1 MNMTDRLPNDV
12 SERRLRGILLVLLI
26 VVLAGSAGASTF
38 TYSTG
43 TNLTLGT
50 AQQVSLTPDLVM
62 GQVAPN
68 FSLATAQSVSPQY
81 MSYEILGTINAT
93 HPQEY
98 FGFGA
103 NVNDNI
109 DMLVRPIN
117 PTTQSTE
124 LLLYD
129 NATNLVAIAN
139 GNYGDGVS
147 STIQYTVF
155 SGGSGTWTSEVT
167 SPSSGS
173 FKYDLSFT
181 SPFGAPYTIDVLG
194 SRNQPTH
201 DGFYSISANAG
212 DNLHLVVNQTGSQ
225 TVATELLLYDENGN
239 LVAIAS
245 GNGSNGLSSVID
257 FSVPGGE
264 TGNWTAEVSSFDP
277 ATLYNYDLSIQ
288 GSSGFGPI
296 NPLSP
301 PPVVPEP
308 SSLLLMGT
316 GLLASIGAVRRKLRG

>member
-1 MNMTDRLPNDV
+1 MTDRLLHDV
-12 SERRLRGILLVLLI
+12 SERLLHGILLVLLMV

-117 PTTQSTE
+117 PNTQPTE

-129 NATNLVAIAN
+129 NASNLVAIAS

-147 STIQYTVF
+147 STIQ
-155 SGGSGTWTSEVT
+155 
-167 SPSSGS
+167 
-173 FKYDLSFT
+173 
-181 SPFGAPYTIDVLG
+181 
-194 SRNQPTH
+194 
-201 DGFYSISANAG
+201 
-212 DNLHLVVNQTGSQ
+212 
-225 TVATELLLYDENGN
+225 
-239 LVAIAS
+239 
-245 GNGSNGLSSVID
+245 
-257 FSVPGGE
+257 FSVPAGE
-264 TGNWTAEVSSFDP
+264 
-277 ATLYNYDLSIQ
+277 
-288 GSSGFGPI
+288 SG
-296 NPLSP
+296 
-301 PPVVPEP
+301 
-308 SSLLLMGT
+308 
-316 GLLASIGAVRRKLRG
+316 

>member
-1 MNMTDRLPNDV
+1 MTDRLPHDV
-12 SERRLRGILLVLLI
+12 SERRLRCILLLLLMA
-26 VVLAGSAGASTF
+26 VLAGSAGASTF

-68 FSLATAQSVSPQY
+68 FSLATAQPVSPQY
-81 MSYEILGTINAT
+81 MSYEIFGTINAT

-103 NVNDNI
+103 NVGDNI
-109 DMLVRPIN
+109 NMLVRPIN

-129 NATNLVAIAN
+129 NATNLVAIAS

-147 STIQYTVF
+147 STIQF
-155 SGGSGTWTSEVT
+155 SVPAGESGTWTSEVT
-167 SPSSGS
+167 GFVPGT

-212 DNLHLVVNQTGSQ
+212 DNLHLVVNQTGSRS
-225 TVATELLLYDENGN
+225 VATELLLYDENGN

-257 FSVPGGE
+257 FTIPGGE

-301 PPVVPEP
+301 PPAVPEP

-316 GLLASIGAVRRKLRG
+316 GLLAAIGAVRHKLRK